1 MIPYLFAPPHS
12 LSTSCSTLSWY
23 PISLTPSFPVNIL
36 FDSFLIPYIFD
47 SLPPSKPY
55 SPWLPHSLTTNYL
68 TLSWYRSRIQEQMI
82 ISLNPFWLFPHTLS
96 LWLPNY
102 LSTSC
107 LTLSWYSISLN
118 PSHPHNLILWLP
130 HSLITSYLTLFWY
143 PISLTPWLPV
153 NILFDSFLIPY
164 LFDSLTPWQPCSL

>member
-82 ISLNPFWLFPHTLS
+82 ISLNPFWLFPHTQS
-96 LWLPNY
+96 LCPPPILPVNILFDPFLIPY
-102 LSTSC
+102 L
-107 LTLSWYSISLN
+107 
-118 PSHPHNLILWLP
+118 
-130 HSLITSYLTLFWY
+130 FD
-143 PISLTPWLPV
+143 SLTPWQPNSLTPSLPV

-164 LFDSLTPWQPCSL
+164 LLDSLTPWQPCYL